1 MYVDEPLTIYMLQFK
16 DLKVLEEEERKRKGE
31 GEETRREGRGVKR
44 GEEKKKNKEKEVVI
58 KFLTG
63 SNG

>member
-31 GEETRREGRGVKR
+31 GAETRREGRGVKR
-44 GEEKKKNKEKEVVI
+44 GEEKKKNKEKEVVV